1 MRVEANWV
9 ETARWLEA
17 IAQSCRSRG
26 VDFLAVPLP
35 LELALLGRRN
45 ESVYP
50 AKITAIFPGSGM
62 NYLDPIEAFAAEDLS
77 LRALASR
84 EGRGDP
90 YSLLYYRQY
99 DDHHLSPRG
108 CDLWAQV
115 VARRL
120 IQLWTLPDREWR
132 PGPSIR

>member
-62 NYLDPIEAFAAEDLS
+62 NYLDQIEAFAAEDLS

-90 YSLLYYRQY
+90 YSLL
-99 DDHHLSPRG
+99 
-108 CDLWAQV
+108 
-115 VARRL
+115 
-120 IQLWTLPDREWR
+120 
-132 PGPSIR
+132 